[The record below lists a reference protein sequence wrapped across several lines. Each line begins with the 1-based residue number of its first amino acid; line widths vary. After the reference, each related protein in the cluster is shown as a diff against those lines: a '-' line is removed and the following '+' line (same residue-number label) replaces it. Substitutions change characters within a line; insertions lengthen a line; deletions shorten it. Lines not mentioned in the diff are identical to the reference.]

1 MAEPQTL
8 DLLGGQIDVD
18 QVAGALS
25 SLIPQQQAEALPTA
39 GAEPVQMASAEVP
52 VEPVSIEP
60 AVAKEPAVVEPAIV
74 EPVPVKPAAVPQVKI
89 FEYEGTRFNLPA
101 DVTQQELEQIIA
113 QHEKTSAYA
122 AKKAQTDKLWERA
135 NVDSESGAP
144 ALVSMAVGPS
154 GERSDDE
161 RLRTLQNYYPD
172 AVLYGENN
180 FIFTDPDT
188 GRFTLYNAPGFDAR
202 DVAEY
207 AKIGVEAIGGGF
219 GAAAGFVS
227 GLATGPG
234 AVVTSPT
241 LAVIGAGV
249 GTEVAARIYDVSM
262 GVFAR
267 RETAPKTLAQ
277 EFAETGIRVGLA
289 ATSQAAG
296 PVIAEAGKRALTGVS
311 STARNAAATLVEK
324 FKSLGIE
331 PVGAAIGRKGMLG
344 RMGAG
349 FEQMAAAGPIM
360 QRQAERVV
368 VQLDDA
374 LQKISS
380 AMGEIRTVNEA
391 GAALKASVEAAE
403 KRVRDGFSK
412 KYTEVFDE
420 IGADTIVDDLG
431 NVESALQP
439 LLSQIAQLPIDAQPE
454 GKILSLVKKYDSLVQ
469 YARTGNM
476 TFETLRDLRTQLRLI
491 KGSKNKSGTQ
501 GDYDN
506 LVENVYKA
514 ITDDLSV
521 AANKVNP
528 NLGGK
533 LKAID
538 TERAIFANTAQKTFD
553 KIKSYDAD
561 NQAFDYLMT
570 SSKGMGREGVKA
582 LQRLKENFT
591 PEEWG
596 DVSAS
601 ALYNLGRENV
611 GAQVGDAAEFS
622 TATFMKRLSE
632 IKKNGPEAFEALFG
646 GTQYAEVADDL
657 MKLVDV
663 VGALKEVKR
672 YTAFSNSPGAINQ
685 MIFWQ
690 ALSSAATGLAAG
702 DVLGA
707 AAAIGGTVLAPAF
720 AAKLMTNPAVIQWL
734 STPASQISKDVAS
747 HVARLVAIG
756 QAQPEIQ
763 EEIRQYYKAIRSYTG
778 YTNNDTGIPKSGLSV
793 GFPFAENV
801 VSQQT
806 NDTQGTAQ

>member
-1 MAEPQTL
+1 MPEPQPL
-8 DLLGGQIDVD
+8 EILGSQVDLEEV
-18 QVAGALS
+18 VGALS
-25 SLIPQQQAEALPTA
+25 SLAPEQENEELSADEPELIQAASSEIPVDATPA
-39 GAEPVQMASAEVP
+39 VP
-52 VEPVSIEP
+52 VPT
-60 AVAKEPAVVEPAIV
+60 EPAIV
-74 EPVPVKPAAVPQVKI
+74 KPAPVAPVAVPQVKI
-89 FEYEGTRFNLPA
+89 FKYEGTTFNLPA

-113 QHEKTSAYA
+113 QYEKTPAYA
-122 AKKAQTDKLWERA
+122 AKKAQTDKLWERE

-161 RLRTLQNYYPD
+161 RLKTLQNYYPD
-172 AVLYGENN
+172 AALYGEDN

-188 GRFTLYNAPGFDAR
+188 KKFTLYNAPGFDAG

-207 AKIGVEAIGGGF
+207 SKLGVETIGGGL
-219 GAAAGFVS
+219 GATAGFVS
-227 GLATGPG
+227 GIATGPG

-262 GVFAR
+262 GVFAG
-267 RETAPKTLAQ
+267 RETAPKTLTQ
-277 EFAETGIRVGLA
+277 EFAETGIRVWLA
-289 ATSQAAG
+289 ATGQAAG

-331 PVGAAIGRKGMLG
+331 PVGAAVGRKGMLA
-344 RMGAG
+344 RMVAG

-368 VQLDDA
+368 VQLDNA

-391 GAALKASVEAAE
+391 GAAIKASVEAAE
-403 KRVRDGFSK
+403 KRIRDNFSK
-412 KYTEVFDE
+412 KYDEVFDE
-420 IGADTIVDDLG
+420 IGADTPVTEMSS
-431 NVESALQP
+431 VQRVLQP
-439 LLSQIAQLPIDAQPE
+439 YLKQIAELPEDAQPS
-454 GKILSLVKKYDSLVQ
+454 GQILSLVKKWDALGK
-469 YARTGNM
+469 YAKIGNM
-476 TFETLRDLRTQLRLI
+476 PFEQLRDLRTQLRLI
-491 KGSKNKSGTQ
+491 RSKKISGTQ
-501 GDYDN
+501 GDYDG
-506 LVENVYKA
+506 LVEDIYEAV
-514 ITDDLSV
+514 TDDLAV
-521 AANKVNP
+521 AANNVNP
-528 NLGGK
+528 KLGAK

-538 TERAIFANTAQKTFD
+538 TERAIFADTAQKTFD

-622 TATFMKRLSE
+622 AATFMKRLSE

-672 YTAFSNSPGAINQ
+672 LENVSKTAGAMNQ
-685 MIFWQ
+685 MIFWGSLVEAGTSVVRGDIGQ
-690 ALSSAATGLAAG
+690 ATAIVTGTIIAP
-702 DVLGA
+702 
-707 AAAIGGTVLAPAF
+707 TV

-756 QAQPEIQ
+756 QEQPEIQ

-778 YTNNDTGIPKSGLSV
+778 YTEP
-793 GFPFAENV
+793 EN
-801 VSQQT
+801 
-806 NDTQGTAQ
+806 QGTAQ